1 MKPSIYSNS
10 MNSSFLMNRVIFML
24 LIHIFFVFL
33 VNYLTI
39 RSHEMLKFKIKAGSK
54 KLSTPLP

>member
-39 RSHEMLKFKIKAGSK
+39 RAHEMLKFKIKAGK
-54 KLSTPLP
+54 MFVV